1 MGREVLGPMKALCP
15 SIVECQDQEWEWVVS
30 GAGQGGRGWG
40 FLEGKLGR
48 GITFEM

>member
-1 MGREVLGPMKALCP
+1 MGGRLGEHPHRSRGRER
-15 SIVECQDQEWEWVVS
+15 WNT
-30 GAGQGGRGWG
+30 G